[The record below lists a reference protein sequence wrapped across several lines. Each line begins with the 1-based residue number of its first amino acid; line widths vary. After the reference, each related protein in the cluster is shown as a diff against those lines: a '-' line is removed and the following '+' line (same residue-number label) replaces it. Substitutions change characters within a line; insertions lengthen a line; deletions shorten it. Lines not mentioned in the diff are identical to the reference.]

1 MESDSAGEKR
11 GILFKL
17 KENFASATLE
27 QISSSKRISRDSRK
41 IKIRQ
46 TKPFSSAHISAK
58 THYPYKI
65 QPVILYIKNTKP

>member
-17 KENFASATLE
+17 KENFASATSE

-46 TKPFSSAHISAK
+46 RKPFSSAHISAK
-58 THYPYKI
+58 NSLPI
-65 QPVILYIKNTKP
+65 